1 LVKVLYRQYDD
12 DSSRLLLCVGRT
24 KGTNR
29 MSDNN
34 NSNSSHS
41 IGFLG
46 LLQIVFIT
54 LKLCKVINWSWWL
67 VLLPLWADVALL
79 ITIIVLIIIFK

>member
-1 LVKVLYRQYDD
+1 
-12 DSSRLLLCVGRT
+12 
-24 KGTNR
+24 

-34 NSNSSHS
+34 NSNSSHGT
-41 IGFLG
+41 GFLG

-67 VLLPLWADVALL
+67 VLLPLWADLVLL
-79 ITIIVLIIIFK
+79 ITIIVLAIIFK